1 MQSLVKIALS
11 RPYTFAVLALL
22 LLILGPIS
30 FLRTPTDIFPEV
42 KIPIIAVAWQYKGLP
57 PDEMAGRINTPF
69 ERALT
74 STVNNIEH
82 IEANAYTEFGIIKIF
97 FHPNVD
103 INMANAQVTAVA
115 QTMVRQMP
123 SGTQPPLIV
132 NYSASTVPVLQ
143 LALSGKGLTEQQLAD
158 LGMNQLRTQLVT
170 VPGSVIPWPYGG
182 KSRQISIDLKPEEL
196 RARGLTGQDVA
207 TALASQNLVIPAGT
221 QKIGDKEYTIRLNNS
236 PKSIDEI
243 GQFPV
248 KFVNGAMVFIRD
260 IAHVR
265 DGSAVQSNIVHVDGG
280 RSVLMNIFKSGNT
293 STLDVIDGIKQ
304 KLEQAMPQMPEGLE
318 VKSIG
323 DQSMFVRSAID
334 GVVTEGV
341 IAALL
346 TSLMILLFLG
356 SWRPTVIVT
365 ISIPLSILGA
375 IIGLSLMG
383 NTLNIMTLGG
393 LALAVGILV
402 DLATVTIE
410 NVNVHLEQGKP
421 VEQAIL
427 DGTKQIV
434 APAFVSLLCICVVF
448 VPMYFLEGLPRYLF
462 VPMAEAVILAMVFS
476 FLLSFTLVPTL
487 AKYLLRQHT
496 QAVVESPKSRNPLVR
511 FQRRFEQGFNQF
523 RDSYHLLLQAALL
536 HRVRFALGFMTFVF
550 LSFTLV
556 PSIGQNFFPTV
567 DSGQIALH
575 GRAPV
580 GTRVEETAIRFAEV
594 QKVIRSI
601 IPPEELA
608 AMVDNVGKY
617 ISSTNTIYANNGMIG
632 SNDGDIQISLA
643 KEHQPTAMYIKKLR
657 EVLPEQFPDMTFSF
671 LPADI
676 TSQILNFGAPSPIDV
691 QIRGYNLTENFAYA
705 QLLLKQFKQIPG
717 LVDARIQQSPNAPA
731 IEVNVD
737 RAQTMFTNTTQ
748 RDVVNNVVVNLAGSS
763 QVAPTYWLNPQNG
776 VTYPIVM
783 QTPEYEIDS
792 LKSLR
797 NVPVN
802 ASGAEQPLI
811 LGGVAELKRTR
822 MNNVVTE
829 YNIQP
834 VVQIYAAV
842 QGRDLGAVAKDIQAV
857 IDASAKPKTAIVTLA
872 GQVQTMNNAF
882 SGLLTGLAG
891 AIVLVYLLIVINFQS
906 WRDPFVIVMALPAAL
921 AGIVWMLFSTHT
933 SFSVPALTG
942 AIMCM
947 GVATANSV
955 LVVSFAREQLI
966 ELGDAT
972 LAAASAGFAR
982 LRPVLMTALAMII
995 GMLPMALGLGD
1006 GGEQNAPLGR
1016 AVIGGLIFATV
1027 ATLFFVPVLF
1037 SLFHPQRQAE
1047 ALKDFSKGA
1056 SHV

>member
-1 MQSLVKIALS
+1 MLKVQAMS
-11 RPYTFAVLALL
+11 RPYTFIVLALII
-22 LLILGPIS
+22 LILGPLA
-30 FLRTPTDIFPEV
+30 FVRTPTDIFPEV
-42 KIPIIAVAWQYKGLP
+42 DIPIIAVAWQYRGLP

-82 IEANAYTEFGIIKIF
+82 IEANSYTEFGIVKIF
-97 FHPNVD
+97 FHPTVD

-115 QTMVRQMP
+115 QTMLRQMP

-132 NYSASTVPVLQ
+132 NYSAATVPVLQ

-182 KSRQISIDLKPEEL
+182 KSRQITIDLDPEAL
-196 RARGLTGQDVA
+196 RARGLTSQDVA
-207 TALASQNLVIPAGT
+207 NALANQNLVIPAGT

-236 PKSIDEI
+236 PRSLEDI
-243 GQFPV
+243 GDFPV
-248 KFVNGAMVFIRD
+248 KTVNGAMIYIRD
-260 IAHVR
+260 VASVR
-265 DGSAVQSNIVHVDGG
+265 DGSAVQTNIVHVDGG
-280 RSVLMNIFKSGNT
+280 RSVLMNIFKGGKT
-293 STLDVIDGIKQ
+293 STLDVIDGVKQ
-304 KLEQAMPQMPEGLE
+304 NLVQAMPQMPDGLE
-318 VKSIG
+318 VKPIG
-323 DQSMFVRSAID
+323 DQSMFVRGAID
-334 GVVTEGV
+334 GVVTEGI

-356 SWRPTVIVT
+356 SWRPTLIVT
-365 ISIPLSILGA
+365 VSIPLSILGA
-375 IIGLSLMG
+375 IIGLSVMG

-410 NVNVHLEQGKP
+410 NVNVHLEEGKP

-434 APAFVSLLCICVVF
+434 VPAFVSLLCICVVF

-462 VPMAEAVILAMVFS
+462 VPMAESVILAMIFS
-476 FLLSFTLVPTL
+476 FILSFTLVPTL
-487 AKYLLRQHT
+487 AKYLLKPHQHKLDA
-496 QAVVESPKSRNPLVR
+496 QGGSRNPLVR
-511 FQRRFEQGFNQF
+511 FQHAFERSFNGM
-523 RDSYHLLLQAALL
+523 RDGYHLLLQSALQ
-536 HRVRFALGFMTFVF
+536 HRAVFVSCFMAFVII
-550 LSFTLV
+550 SFGLV
-556 PSIGQNFFPTV
+556 PSIGRNFFPSV

-580 GTRVEETAIRFAEV
+580 GTRVEDTAARFADVQKAIR
-594 QKVIRSI
+594 QI
-601 IPPEELA
+601 IPPTEIA

-617 ISSTNTIYANNGMIG
+617 ISSTNTVYANNGMIG
-632 SNDGDIQISLA
+632 SSDGDIQISLA
-643 KEHQPTAMYIKKLR
+643 DGHQPTADYVKKLR
-657 EVLPEQFPDMTFSF
+657 EVLPKQFPDMTFSF

-691 QIRGYNLTENFAYA
+691 QIRGYDLKANFAYA
-705 QLLLKQFKQIPG
+705 QDLLKQMKQIPG
-717 LVDARIQQSPNAPA
+717 VVDARIQQSQNAPA
-731 IEVNVD
+731 IDVNVD
-737 RAQTMFTNTTQ
+737 RTRAMFANTTQ
-748 RDVVNNVVVNLAGSS
+748 RDVVNNVVVNLAGSA
-763 QVAPTYWLNPQNG
+763 QVAPTYWLNPANG
-776 VTYPIVM
+776 VTYPVVM
-783 QTPEYEIDS
+783 QTPEYDIDS
-792 LKSLR
+792 LKALR

-802 ASGAEQPLI
+802 SSDLDSTLV
-811 LGGVAELKRTR
+811 LGGVADMQRTR

-829 YNIQP
+829 INIQP

-842 QGRDLGAVAKDIQAV
+842 QGRDLGGVATDIQQLL
-857 IDASAKPKTAIVTLA
+857 DNSQKPKGAIVSLA
-872 GQVQTMNNAF
+872 GQVRTMDNAF
-882 SGLLTGLAG
+882 SGLLTGLVG

-906 WRDPFVIVMALPAAL
+906 WRDPFVIIMALPAAL
-921 AGIVWMLFSTHT
+921 AGIVWMLFTTHT

-955 LVVSFAREQLI
+955 LVISFAREKLA

-972 LAAASAGFAR
+972 IAAAAAGYAR

-1016 AVIGGLIFATV
+1016 AVIGGLLFATV

-1037 SLFHPQRQAE
+1037 SIFHRQREQRVE
-1047 ALKDFSKGA
+1047 PTLVKEK

>member
-1 MQSLVKIALS
+1 MLKVQAMS
-11 RPYTFAVLALL
+11 RPYTFIVLALII
-22 LLILGPIS
+22 LILGPLA
-30 FLRTPTDIFPEV
+30 FVRTPTDIFPEV
-42 KIPIIAVAWQYKGLP
+42 DIPIIAVAWQYRGLP

-82 IEANAYTEFGIIKIF
+82 IEANSYTEFGIVKIF
-97 FHPNVD
+97 FHPTVD

-115 QTMVRQMP
+115 QTMLRQMP

-132 NYSASTVPVLQ
+132 NYSAATVPVLQ

-182 KSRQISIDLKPEEL
+182 KSRQITIDLDPEAL
-196 RARGLTGQDVA
+196 RARGLTSQDVA
-207 TALASQNLVIPAGT
+207 NALANQNLVIPAGT

-236 PKSIDEI
+236 PRSLEDI
-243 GQFPV
+243 GDFPV
-248 KFVNGAMVFIRD
+248 KTVNGAMVYIRD
-260 IAHVR
+260 VASVR
-265 DGSAVQSNIVHVDGG
+265 DGSAVQTNIVHVDGG
-280 RSVLMNIFKSGNT
+280 RSVLMNIFKGGKT
-293 STLDVIDGIKQ
+293 STLDVIDGVKQ
-304 KLEQAMPQMPEGLE
+304 NLVQAMPQMPDGLE
-318 VKSIG
+318 VKPIG
-323 DQSMFVRSAID
+323 DQSMFVRGAID
-334 GVVTEGV
+334 GVVTEGI

-356 SWRPTVIVT
+356 SWRPTLIVT
-365 ISIPLSILGA
+365 VSIPLSILGA
-375 IIGLSLMG
+375 IIGLSVMG

-410 NVNVHLEQGKP
+410 NVNVHLEEGKP

-434 APAFVSLLCICVVF
+434 VPAFVSLLCICVVF

-462 VPMAEAVILAMVFS
+462 VPMAESVILAMIFS
-476 FLLSFTLVPTL
+476 FILSFTLVPTL
-487 AKYLLRQHT
+487 AKYLLKPHQHKLDA
-496 QAVVESPKSRNPLVR
+496 QGGSRNPLVR
-511 FQRRFEQGFNQF
+511 FQHAFERSFNGM
-523 RDSYHLLLQAALL
+523 RDGYHLLLQSALQ
-536 HRVRFALGFMTFVF
+536 HRAVFVSCFMAFVII
-550 LSFTLV
+550 SFGLV
-556 PSIGQNFFPTV
+556 PSIGRNFFPSV

-580 GTRVEETAIRFAEV
+580 GTRVEDTAARFADVQKAIR
-594 QKVIRSI
+594 QI
-601 IPPEELA
+601 IPPTEIA

-617 ISSTNTIYANNGMIG
+617 ISSTNTVYANNGMIG
-632 SNDGDIQISLA
+632 SSDGDIQISLA
-643 KEHQPTAMYIKKLR
+643 DGHQPTADYVKKLR
-657 EVLPEQFPDMTFSF
+657 EVLPKQFPDMTFSF

-691 QIRGYNLTENFAYA
+691 QIRGYDLKANFAYA
-705 QLLLKQFKQIPG
+705 QDLLKQMKQIPG
-717 LVDARIQQSPNAPA
+717 VVDARIQQSQNAPA
-731 IEVNVD
+731 IDVNVD
-737 RAQTMFTNTTQ
+737 RTRAMFANTTQ
-748 RDVVNNVVVNLAGSS
+748 RDVVNNVVVNLAGSA
-763 QVAPTYWLNPQNG
+763 QVAPTYWLNPANG
-776 VTYPIVM
+776 VTYPVVM
-783 QTPEYEIDS
+783 QTPEYDIDS
-792 LKSLR
+792 LKALR

-802 ASGAEQPLI
+802 SSDLDSTLV
-811 LGGVAELKRTR
+811 LGGVADMQRTR

-829 YNIQP
+829 INIQP

-842 QGRDLGAVAKDIQAV
+842 QGRDLGGVATDIQQLL
-857 IDASAKPKTAIVTLA
+857 DNSQKPKGAIVSLA
-872 GQVQTMNNAF
+872 GQVRTMDNAF
-882 SGLLTGLAG
+882 SGLLTGLVG

-906 WRDPFVIVMALPAAL
+906 WRDPFVIIMALPAAL
-921 AGIVWMLFSTHT
+921 AGIVWMLFTTHT

-955 LVVSFAREQLI
+955 LVISFAREKLA

-972 LAAASAGFAR
+972 IAAAAAGYAR

-1016 AVIGGLIFATV
+1016 AVIGGLLFATV

-1037 SLFHPQRQAE
+1037 SIFHRQREQRVE
-1047 ALKDFSKGA
+1047 PTLVKEK